1 MPLNDGG
8 VFADFDFSAPL
19 RCLRLGISYVGEEQP
34 QPFALF
40 THRGFPR
47 QDIKII
53 MWRVSSIKRSSA
65 RMLCPPTKSSAFIF
79 GTSRSDL
86 KGGKPVAGDQS
97 GIDDQAQRLRVNHL
111 RLR

>member
-8 VFADFDFSAPL
+8 VFADFDFSAFL
-19 RCLRLGISYVGEEQP
+19 GCLRLGISHVGEEQP

-65 RMLCPPTKSSAFIF
+65 RML
-79 GTSRSDL
+79 
-86 KGGKPVAGDQS
+86 
-97 GIDDQAQRLRVNHL
+97 
-111 RLR
+111 